1 MLERRGVKWGGD
13 NLRKIQEAQ
22 HEAALARRALVAK
35 LKPRAD
41 RVTAATAAEPWTTRF
56 SHLDV
61 EQVYAAVVRLR
72 FRRLDDTG
80 RAAKVGPAL
89 PLNRP
94 TAELLRSFL
103 CAATTGES
111 SATLQWPTGQRDVL
125 LLHPLAMLAMICTPL
140 DQTRAGHIW
149 CDAVPDFRTLYFP
162 WRGGATGAAQ
172 RSLLID
178 RAELLKRNGR
188 HLTRRMLQ
196 EPEISDGLAKLHET
210 IAHLSN
216 LSLRDSTQ
224 PHLAFPT
231 LSEIYPVFV
240 ADGGDNAP
248 PAFGSAVGELFGRV
262 RHGAAISRLSDHR
275 PILSGPT
282 TAPFGLFGVTARA
295 DLRRVLSRPTLG
307 NPDLCLLDL
316 GPPALSRLGY
326 QWEDLV
332 RDFITATRKRF
343 PGLPIVAIAQDGYV
357 HRQVGR
363 MIGEGSGATAAH
375 RSQVLIRASD
385 EPLIDDPAPGALSPI
400 TVSVA
405 SAAGHSAEAL
415 RALSAAARGLSDGA
429 AAGALRRAMGGLR
442 RAASLPC
449 GLQPAFE
456 WLCEIEGQGAAEMFL
471 ERRSQGTVLTPLLD
485 ALSGSAAGAERARLV
500 EAETA
505 VRAAFDGLNDD
516 TPIGSLLGQSAAAL
530 VRKSSRSL
538 VVVGSRIELK
548 LAERRLLASDL
559 ADAVE
564 RKIRTGQLRLVA
576 IEDLDL
582 ALSEIEASRDKNS
595 WKRLVLVAPTLDRLS
610 ALLIRTWLPGDVL
623 ILCDHAFT
631 TRLTATYGGLGSH
644 PDIRAQPD
652 LAARLK
658 SISVAARREAE
669 ARAVGSIDLELE
681 AQPIL
686 HTADDVID
694 LVDDDDDSGRAVVV
708 LSLQS
713 GRWLKARPGSVIV
726 RHRRDAEINAF
737 DRALARDISVGDV
750 IVAPDR
756 GFVEEARRVLPIHIL
771 ALNWVTL
778 FHATIEAALPSL
790 PGDSL
795 AAKARGVSA
804 RMTQLGAR
812 TVSQAAVTDWLK
824 VAEHQAVAAERRR
837 PHAPQNRVEFDAFMQ
852 VLDSA
857 PLAEKMWKEGIQHM
871 RVARQRA
878 GLKMAQ
884 AFVSVLVD
892 PHGAAGGLPRDIRD
906 KIAVLRIQA
915 LDHLDTVVGREPR
928 DREGR
933 EE

>member
-1 MLERRGVKWGGD
+1 VKRGGFD
-13 NLRKIQEAQ
+13 LRKLQEAQ
-22 HEAALARRALVAK
+22 HEAALARRALVAR
-35 LKPRAD
+35 LKARTVQASASTT
-41 RVTAATAAEPWTTRF
+41 VEPWSSRF
-56 SHLDV
+56 TELSF
-61 EQVYAAVVRLR
+61 EQAEAAVARLR
-72 FRRLDDTG
+72 LRRLVDVG
-80 RAAKVGPAL
+80 SNVSVGPAL
-89 PLNRP
+89 PVNRP
-94 TAELLRSFL
+94 TVDLLHAFL
-103 CAATTGES
+103 RAVITGES
-111 SATLQWPTGQRDVL
+111 STSLQWPSGQRDLL
-125 LLHPLAMLAMICTPL
+125 LLHPLAMLAMICTPP
-140 DQTRAGHIW
+140 DQTRAGHTW
-149 CDAVPDFRTLYFP
+149 CAAVPDFRTLYFP

-188 HLTRRMLQ
+188 HLTRRIVQ
-196 EPEISDGLAKLHET
+196 EQEVSEALAKLHET

-216 LSLRDSTQ
+216 LSLRDKTQ

-231 LSEIYPVFV
+231 LAEIYPIFV
-240 ADGGDNAP
+240 ADGGDDARA
-248 PAFGSAVGELFGRV
+248 AFAGAVGELFGRV

-275 PILSGPT
+275 PILSSPV
-282 TAPFGLFGVTARA
+282 TAPFGVFGVTARA
-295 DLRRVLSRPTLG
+295 DFRRVLSLPALG
-307 NPDLCLLDL
+307 HLDVCLLDL
-316 GPPALSRLGY
+316 GPPALSRLGH
-326 QWEDLV
+326 QWEDIV
-332 RDFITATRKRF
+332 GDFVKTIQKRF
-343 PGLPIVAIAQDGYV
+343 PGLPVVAITQDGYV
-357 HRQVGR
+357 HRQVAR
-363 MIGEGSGATAAH
+363 MIGDGAVAAGTR
-375 RSQVLIRASD
+375 RSQVLIRSSD
-385 EPLIDDPAPGALSPI
+385 EPLTDDPPFGAMSPI
-400 TVSVA
+400 AVSVA

-429 AAGALRRAMGGLR
+429 AAGGLRRAMGGLR

-456 WLCEIEGQGAAEMFL
+456 WLCEIEGQAAAEMFL
-471 ERRSQGTVLTPLLD
+471 ERRSRGTVLSPLLD
-485 ALSGSAAGAERARLV
+485 AISGSAGGAERARLLN
-500 EAETA
+500 AEVA
-505 VRAAFDGLNDD
+505 VKAAFDGLNDD

-530 VRKSSRSL
+530 VRKSSRSI

-564 RKIRTGQLRLVA
+564 RKIGTGQLRLVA
-576 IEDLDL
+576 IEDLEN
-582 ALSEIEASRDKNS
+582 ALSEIETSRDRNS

-610 ALLIRTWLPGDVL
+610 ALLIRPWLPDDVL

-631 TRLTATYGGLGSH
+631 TRLTATYGGLSGH
-644 PDIRAQPD
+644 PDIRARAE

-658 SISVAARREAE
+658 SIATAARREAE
-669 ARAVGSIDLELE
+669 ARAVGPIDLDLE

-686 HTADDVID
+686 QAADDVID
-694 LVDDDDDSGRAVVV
+694 LVDDDDESGRAVIV

-713 GRWLKARPGSVIV
+713 GRSLKARPGSVIV

-737 DRALARDISVGDV
+737 ERAVARDISVGEV

-778 FHATIEAALPSL
+778 FHATIEAALPGL

-804 RMTQLGAR
+804 RMTALGAR

-824 VAEHQAVAAERRR
+824 VAEHAAVAAERRR
-837 PHAPQNRVEFDAFMQ
+837 PHAPQNRVEFDAFMH

-884 AFVSVLVD
+884 AFISVLVD
-892 PHGAAGGLPRDIRD
+892 PHGAAGGLSQDIRE
-906 KIAVLRIQA
+906 KIAVLRVRA
-915 LDHLDTVVGREPR
+915 LDHLDTVVGA
-928 DREGR
+928 
-933 EE
+933 

>member
-1 MLERRGVKWGGD
+1 MKWDGD
-13 NLRKIQEAQ
+13 NLRKLQEAQ
-22 HEAALARRALVAK
+22 QEAALARHALVAR
-35 LKPRAD
+35 LKPNSGRSNMQAP
-41 RVTAATAAEPWTTRF
+41 AEPWASRF
-56 SHLDV
+56 TQVDV
-61 EQVYAAVVRLR
+61 DQAYTAAAKLRL
-72 FRRLDDTG
+72 RRLDDTG
-80 RAAKVGPAL
+80 RSARVGPPL

-94 TAELLRSFL
+94 TVDLLRAFL
-103 CAATTGES
+103 RAVVTGES
-111 SATLQWPTGQRDVL
+111 SATLQWPSGQRDVL
-125 LLHPLAMLAMICTPL
+125 LLHPLAMLTVICTPP
-140 DQTRAGHIW
+140 DRTRAGHIW
-149 CDAVPDFRTLYFP
+149 CDAIPDFRTLYFP

-178 RAELLKRNGR
+178 RAEVLKRNGR

-196 EPEISDGLAKLHET
+196 EPEVSDALAKLHET

-216 LSLRDSTQ
+216 LSLRDTTQ

-231 LSEIYPVFV
+231 LAEIYPVFV
-240 ADGGDNAP
+240 ADGGDDAR
-248 PAFGSAVGELFGRV
+248 PAFAEAVGELFGRV

-295 DLRRVLSRPTLG
+295 DLRRMLSRPTLAK
-307 NPDLCLLDL
+307 PDVCLLDL
-316 GPPALSRLGY
+316 GPPALSRLGH
-326 QWEDLV
+326 QWEEV
-332 RDFITATRKRF
+332 VGEFVKATHKRF
-343 PGLPIVAIAQDGYV
+343 PGLPVVAITQDGYV
-357 HRQVGR
+357 HRQVAR
-363 MIGEGSGATAAH
+363 MIGGVSGSAGAH
-375 RSQVLIRASD
+375 KSQVLIRASD
-385 EPLIDDPAPGALSPI
+385 EPLVDDPAPAALSPI
-400 TVSVA
+400 AVSVA

-429 AAGALRRAMGGLR
+429 LAGALRRAMGGLR

-471 ERRSQGTVLTPLLD
+471 ERRSQGTVLSPLLD

-500 EAETA
+500 DAETA
-505 VRAAFDGLNDD
+505 VRAAFNGLNDD

-564 RKIRTGQLRLVA
+564 RKISTGQLRLVA
-576 IEDLDL
+576 IEDLDA

-610 ALLIRTWLPGDVL
+610 ALLIRPWLPDDVL
-623 ILCDHAFT
+623 ILCDYAFT
-631 TRLTATYGGLGSH
+631 TRLTATYGGLGGH

-658 SISVAARREAE
+658 SISAATRREAE
-669 ARAVGSIDLELE
+669 ARAVGPIDLELE

-694 LVDDDDDSGRAVVV
+694 LVDDDEDSGRAVVV

-713 GRWLKARPGSVIV
+713 GRSLKARPGSVIV

-737 DRALARDISVGDV
+737 DRAVARDISVGDV

-778 FHATIEAALPSL
+778 FHATIEAALPGL

-804 RMTQLGAR
+804 RMSKLGAR

-852 VLDSA
+852 VLDSS

-892 PHGAAGGLPRDIRD
+892 PHGAAGGLSWDIRE
-906 KIAVLRIQA
+906 KISVLRIRA
-915 LDHLDTVVGREPR
+915 LDHLDTVVGCEPR

-933 EE
+933 QG